1 MKHIDWTAWIAT
13 IALIIV
19 FREGAVLISTYF
31 QQPELGNLLGLLS
44 LLAALL
50 LWRKLKKIPHR
61 LVDTN
66 NKILKESAFAF
77 LPICAGSLMMLVH
90 LGKQIPV
97 FLFVLSLSTLLPL
110 WVYAKMA
117 KRCL

>member
-1 MKHIDWTAWIAT
+1 MPRVLAQMKHIDWTAWIAT

-50 LWRKLKKIPHR
+50 LWRKLKK
-61 LVDTN
+61 N
-66 NKILKESAFAF
+66 SA
-77 LPICAGSLMMLVH
+77 
-90 LGKQIPV
+90 
-97 FLFVLSLSTLLPL
+97 STG
-110 WVYAKMA
+110 
-117 KRCL
+117 RHQQ